1 MSIPTQSRDAKEKTD
16 KSPRK
21 TSTEKC
27 QYGSHSPEKHM
38 I

>member
-1 MSIPTQSRDAKEKTD
+1 MSISTQSRDAKEKTD
-16 KSPRK
+16 KSPRQ

-27 QYGSHSPEKHM
+27 QHGSRSPEKHM